1 LSWVLLLM
9 VLGGCGSA
17 ADAAPSWQRPINLSA
32 PLKLADA
39 PVVAMN
45 LAGDTVVVWVDGEAD
60 VHAAVR
66 RAGRAFSAPMRVA
79 RGAAGKTVDH
89 PVVAIDES
97 GNAIAV
103 WQLDEDAGPPH
114 IVQAAVLRAGG
125 RFSRPRTLSAHAI
138 GPAVAMNAA
147 GDAIVTWARATKSG
161 DVVQAATRPR
171 GGSFKRPI
179 TLSAAG
185 QDASFSDVAMN
196 AAGEAIVVWERGR
209 GKTHVVQ
216 ATLRPAGG
224 SFSRP
229 VDLSAAGQ
237 QADGARVAIGRAG
250 DAIVTWSLFNG
261 TTFVVQ
267 AATRP
272 ARGAFSM
279 PADLSA
285 PDRGGYRGQPAI
297 DGSGQTIVVWL
308 EEDLNRFFEVPSS
321 AVVRMSMRSAGGT
334 FSEPVTLSRPG
345 VQNPRVAMNPA
356 GAVIAVWERAKEGL
370 DSTGVQAA
378 LRPSGGSFSSP
389 ANLSR
394 AGRTLGY
401 LGIAMDRA
409 GNGIAVWYESHG
421 RGRTLQAAV
430 LRAERP
436 HA

>member
-1 LSWVLLLM
+1 LWWVLLLM

-66 RAGRAFSAPMRVA
+66 RAGRAFSAPMRVS

-103 WQLDEDAGPPH
+103 WQLQEDAGPPNF
-114 IVQAAVLRAGG
+114 VQAAVLRAG
-125 RFSRPRTLSAHAI
+125 RFSRPRTLSAHAF

-147 GDAIVTWARATKSG
+147 GDAIVTWARATKTG

-209 GKTHVVQ
+209 GKTNIVQ

-229 VDLSAAGQ
+229 VNLSVAGR
-237 QADGARVAIGRAG
+237 QAGGARVAIGRAG
-250 DAIVTWSLFNG
+250 DAIVTWNLFNG
-261 TTFVVQ
+261 TRFVVQ

-279 PADLSA
+279 PVDLSA
-285 PDRGGYRGQPAI
+285 PDRNGFRAQPAL

-308 EEDLNRFFEVPSS
+308 EEDLSRFFGVPSS
-321 AVVRMSMRSAGGT
+321 AVVRMSMRSDGGT
-334 FSEPVTLSRPG
+334 FSEPATLSRPG
-345 VQNPRVAMNPA
+345 VQNPSVAMNPA
-356 GAVIAVWERAKEGL
+356 GAVIAVWERAKDGL

-378 LRPSGGSFSSP
+378 LRPPGGSFSSP
-389 ANLSR
+389 ANLSP
-394 AGRTLGY
+394 AGQKLGY

-409 GNGIAVWYESHG
+409 GNGIAVWYASHG
-421 RGRTLQAAV
+421 RGRTVQAAL
-430 LRAERP
+430 LRG
-436 HA
+436 